1 MTDADSAQHLRV
13 VLHHD
18 AGPTV
23 VDHLDRLR
31 GSGLDITW
39 CPVDDRSRLRQL
51 LRDADVLLH
60 VLDPVTDELMAGAPR
75 LRLIQK
81 LGVGVNTIDLDAAR
95 RRSIAVANM
104 PGINT
109 PAVAEH
115 SLLLMLAALRQVTSF
130 DSDTRTGRGWVP
142 DAARAD
148 RLGELGGRTV
158 GLVGYGAVARR
169 LEVALTALDAR
180 VIHWSRSSNGTT
192 RRPFDTL
199 LEESDIVSI
208 HVPLTEDTRGLI
220 DAPALG
226 RMRRGAILINTARG
240 PIVDQAALVAA
251 LREGHLAGAGLDVFE
266 EEPVDPDDPIL
277 ALANVVLTP
286 HVAWLTVE
294 TMGRCLD
301 VAAENCW
308 RLAAGEELLSR
319 VV

>member
-1 MTDADSAQHLRV
+1 MTDAGAAQPLRV
-13 VLHHD
+13 VLDHD
-18 AGPTV
+18 AGPAV
-23 VDHLDRLR
+23 IDHLDRLR
-31 GSGLDITW
+31 AAGLDVTW
-39 CPVDDRSRLRQL
+39 CAVEDRVRLGRL
-51 LRDADVLLH
+51 LIDADVLLH
-60 VLDPVTDELMAGAPR
+60 VLDPVTDELMAAAPR

-81 LGVGVNTIDLDAAR
+81 LGVGVNTIDLEAAR

-115 SLLLMLAALRQVTSF
+115 ALLLMLAVLRQVTSF
-130 DSDTRTGRGWVP
+130 DAATRAGRGWVP
-142 DAARAD
+142 DPVRTD

-169 LEVALTALDAR
+169 LEAALGALGAL
-180 VIHWSRSSNGTT
+180 VVHWSRTPTGATW
-192 RRPFDTL
+192 RPLDTL
-199 LEESDIVSI
+199 LAESDIVSV
-208 HVPLTEDTRGLI
+208 HVPLTDDTHGLI
-220 DAPALG
+220 DAAALQ
-226 RMRRGAILINTARG
+226 RMRPGAILVNTARG

-251 LREGHLAGAGLDVFE
+251 LSSGHLGGAGLDVFDQ
-266 EEPVDPDDPIL
+266 EPVDPTDPLL
-277 ALANVVLTP
+277 ALDNVVLTP

-308 RLAAGEELLSR
+308 RLAAGEQLLYR

>member
-1 MTDADSAQHLRV
+1 MTEADGVQHLRV

-23 VDHLDRLR
+23 IDYLERLR
-31 GSGLDITW
+31 SGGLDIAW
-39 CPVDDRSRLRQL
+39 CPVDDRTRLRHL
-51 LRDADVLLH
+51 LEQADVLLH

-81 LGVGVNTIDLDAAR
+81 LGVGLNTIDLDAAR
-95 RRSIAVANM
+95 RRNIAVANM

-109 PAVAEH
+109 LAVAEH
-115 SLLLMLAALRQVTSF
+115 ALLLMLAVLRRVTAF
-130 DSDTRTGRGWVP
+130 DAATRAGRGWVP
-142 DAARAD
+142 DPVRAD
-148 RLGELGGRTV
+148 QLGEIGERTV

-169 LEVALTALDAR
+169 LESALVALGAH
-180 VIHWSRSSNGTT
+180 VIHWSRTPNGPAW
-192 RRPFDTL
+192 RPLDTL
-199 LEESDIVSI
+199 LAESDIVSI
-208 HVPLTEDTRGLI
+208 HLPLTDETRRLI
-220 DAPALG
+220 DASALD
-226 RMRRGAILINTARG
+226 RIRPGAILVNTARG

-251 LREGHLAGAGLDVFE
+251 LGNGRLGGAGLDVFE
-266 EEPVDPDDPIL
+266 EEPIDPADPIL
-277 ALANVVLTP
+277 SLDNVVLTP

-308 RLAAGEELLSR
+308 RLAAGDQLLHR